1 MKMRFVIATILI
13 VLAVEALL
21 LVPAFLFTPLGPGIQ
36 NYISPPPTP
45 TPHPILTAKGT
56 PPAFNAKA
64 AYLLDADTN
73 RMLADVNGE
82 QRLPMAS
89 TTKIMTALIALEKA
103 DPEQMVTIKQG
114 DIDEAKN
121 NNGSNAQLVVG
132 DKIRMVDLV
141 YALLLPSG
149 DDAAMAIS
157 EAISGTQA
165 NFVKLMNDY
174 SHRLHLAQTH
184 YINADGL
191 TYKLPDGKLDAN
203 YTSAADLA
211 QLTRIALHNE
221 RFAQIVQLQKFELL
235 ANPDHHHYVWETTNL
250 LLGLYP
256 GTLGVKT
263 GFTEEAGYCLVFA
276 ASNAGHHLI
285 GIILNTKTPDE
296 RVTDARMLLDWGFT
310 LPMLPPPPTPTP
322 VNKAA

>member
-1 MKMRFVIATILI
+1 MKMRFVIATVFI

-21 LVPAFLFTPLGPGIQ
+21 LVPALIFTPLGPGVQ
-36 NYISPPPTP
+36 NYLSPPPTP
-45 TPHPILTAKGT
+45 TPQPILTARGT
-56 PPAFNAKA
+56 PPTFNAKA

-73 RMLADVNGE
+73 RTLANVNGG
-82 QRLPMAS
+82 QSLPMAS
-89 TTKIMTALIALEKA
+89 TTKIMTAIIALEKA
-103 DPEQMVTIKQG
+103 DPNQIVTIKQS

-132 DKIRMVDLV
+132 DKIPMVDLI

-149 DDAAMAIS
+149 DDAAMAIT
-157 EAISGTQA
+157 EAISGSQA
-165 NFVKLMNDY
+165 DFVKLMNDY
-174 SHRLHLAQTH
+174 ARRLHLTQTH

-191 TYKLPDGKLDAN
+191 TYKLPDGKPDLN

-211 QLTRIALHNE
+211 QLTRYAMRNE
-221 RFAQIVQLQKFELL
+221 RFDQIVQLQKFELL
-235 ANPDHHHYVWETTNL
+235 ANADHHHYVWETTNL

-263 GFTEEAGYCLVFA
+263 GFTPEAGYCLVFA

-285 GIILNTKTPDE
+285 GVILNTKTPDE
-296 RVTDARMLLDWGFT
+296 RVTDARMLLDWGFA
-310 LPMLPPPPTPTP
+310 LPLLPPPPTPTS
-322 VNKAA
+322 KAA

>member
-1 MKMRFVIATILI
+1 MKMRYIIATILI
-13 VLAVEALL
+13 VLAVEVIL
-21 LVPAFLFTPLGPGIQ
+21 LVPAFVFTPLGPGIK

-45 TPHPILTAKGT
+45 TPQPILTARGT
-56 PPAFNAKA
+56 PPAFDAKA

-73 RMLADVNGE
+73 RTLANVNGE
-82 QRLPMAS
+82 QPLPMAS

-103 DPEQMVTIKQG
+103 NPEQVVTIKQS

-132 DKIRMVDLV
+132 DKIQMVDLL

-149 DDAAMAIS
+149 DDAAMAIAES
-157 EAISGTQA
+157 ISGTQA

-174 SHRLHLAQTH
+174 AHKLHLTH
-184 YINADGL
+184 TRYINADGL
-191 TYKLPDGKLDAN
+191 SYKLPDGKTDEN
-203 YTSAADLA
+203 STSAADLA
-211 QLTRIALHNE
+211 QLTRYALHNE

-235 ANPDHHHYVWETTNL
+235 ATVDHHQYVWETTNL

-256 GTLGVKT
+256 GTLGIKT
-263 GFTEEAGYCLVFA
+263 GYTVEAGYCLVFA

-285 GIILNTKTPDE
+285 GVILNTKTPDE
-296 RVTDARMLLDWGFT
+296 RVTDAHMLLDWGFA
-310 LPMLPPPPTPTP
+310 LPLLPPPPTPTP
-322 VNKAA
+322 TK

>member
-1 MKMRFVIATILI
+1 MKKRYIIAIVFIILAI
-13 VLAVEALL
+13 EALL
-21 LVPAFLFTPLGPGIQ
+21 LVPALLFTPLGPGVQ

-45 TPHPILTAKGT
+45 TPRPILTARGT
-56 PPAFNAKA
+56 PPGFSAKA

-82 QRLPMAS
+82 QSLPMAS
-89 TTKIMTALIALEKA
+89 TTKIMTAIIALERG
-103 DPEQMVTIKQG
+103 DPNQIVTIKQS

-132 DKIRMVDLV
+132 DKIRMVDLL

-149 DDAAMAIS
+149 DDAAMAIAG
-157 EAISGTQA
+157 AISGTQA
-165 NFVKLMNDY
+165 DFVKLMNDY
-174 SHRLHLAQTH
+174 VYRLHLKQTH

-191 TYKLPDGKLDAN
+191 TYKLPDGKPDLN
-203 YTSAADLA
+203 STSAADLA
-211 QLTRIALHNE
+211 QLTRYAMQNE

-235 ANPDHHHYVWETTNL
+235 ANPDHHHYVWETTDL

-256 GTLGVKT
+256 GARGVKT
-263 GFTEEAGYCLVFA
+263 GFTQEAGYCLVFA

-285 GIILNTKTPDE
+285 GVILNAKTADE
-296 RVTDARMLLDWGFT
+296 RVTDARMLLDWGFA
-310 LPMLPPPPTPTP
+310 LPLLPPPPTPTS
-322 VNKAA
+322 KAA